1 MRLIMNERTLE
12 ELKERLR
19 DLDELTLLEL
29 LDVTSE
35 ELVMF
40 LEEQI
45 VERYDVL
52 LEYFSEDDSED

>member
-1 MRLIMNERTLE
+1 MNERTLE